1 MCIIIEN
8 IHQFIG
14 HCLIPLDP
22 WNQPHKSS
30 FKIKI
35 NLQIITVN
43 HHFQPTPAVT
53 QATLLWVDK
62 QLIILLYNQLIMLLY
77 NQLIMLLYNQ
87 LIRLGVQRRASR
99 KEREKHVGGV
109 MAVNLFVENA
119 R

>member
-1 MCIIIEN
+1 MGIIIEN

-77 NQLIMLLYNQ
+77 NQLI
-87 LIRLGVQRRASR
+87 RLGVQRRASR
-99 KEREKHVGGV
+99 KEKEKHVEGV
-109 MAVNLFVENA
+109 MAVNLIVENA

>member
-1 MCIIIEN
+1 MGIIIVN
-8 IHQFIG
+8 IYQFIG

-77 NQLIMLLYNQ
+77 NQLI
-87 LIRLGVQRRASR
+87 RLGVQRRASR

-109 MAVNLFVENA
+109 RAVNLFVENA